1 MIPIFILQT
10 WLLGLLSLGVVGSAI
25 YFGYEWQQRSW
36 GWDPVLKEWVF
47 APNFGLN
54 QETMLFAAAIILT
67 LFALAG
73 GMIVRG
79 ILRLTNRGKADADAD
94 PRKTPAPTSQQRLRR
109 PDGSELQIEFYGP
122 EDGSPIV
129 LTHGWGLDT
138 REWNYLKRIF
148 PGFFD

>member
-10 WLLGLLSLGVVGSAI
+10 WLLGLLSLGVVGGAI

-67 LFALAG
+67 LLALAG
-73 GMIVRG
+73 GMIVKG
-79 ILRLTNRGKADADAD
+79 ILTADQPWKGGTPTQTLAERPPRRRSSVCVD
-94 PRKTPAPTSQQRLRR
+94 PT
-109 PDGSELQIEFYGP
+109 GP
-122 EDGSPIV
+122 SC
-129 LTHGWGLDT
+129 
-138 REWNYLKRIF
+138 R
-148 PGFFD
+148 

>member
-73 GMIVRG
+73 GMIVKG
-79 ILRLTNRGKADADAD
+79 ILTADR
-94 PRKTPAPTSQQRLRR
+94 PRKGRSRRGPSQNASS
-109 PDGSELQIEFYGP
+109 DVAAASA
-122 EDGSPIV
+122 
-129 LTHGWGLDT
+129 
-138 REWNYLKRIF
+138 
-148 PGFFD
+148 

>member
-10 WLLGLLSLGVVGSAI
+10 WVLGLLSLGVVGSGI

-36 GWDPVLKEWVF
+36 GWDSVLKEWVF

-73 GMIVRG
+73 GMFS
-79 ILRLTNRGKADADAD
+79 AYPYD
-94 PRKTPAPTSQQRLRR
+94 PDESGSCYIGRR
-109 PDGSELQIEFYGP
+109 FL
-122 EDGSPIV
+122 
-129 LTHGWGLDT
+129 H
-138 REWNYLKRIF
+138 RN
-148 PGFFD
+148 